1 MKQKQNNNL
10 ERIESLSK
18 LVDDDEIKES
28 IELIFKSY
36 SDENNLDELSE
47 EAKTQLEKDMY
58 ILNWMFKSNK
68 NSNINYDHWKN
79 RINNL
84 SALYEAGDKLY
95 TLSVYDI
102 VFNIVKKIYES
113 KKDNEKIKNY
123 YYETIKL
130 GEELYKYNFHLQQNE
145 VERPS
150 IRKDL
155 LHKLDGMDVLR
166 SKLGDKEFIKL
177 AIEGSFFFSKDLV
190 KVSTGELNN
199 EFEKSIK
206 EGEIINNTTL
216 EVEKY
221 LNNKCK
227 STLDCINGFIGNKIK
242 EISSEEKDSLEK
254 VNKFINSLTKKNLET
269 FLNEELSNKDEKVK
283 QLNKYKAELVN
294 KLDYLKARHTINNKI
309 VQASG
314 KLSEGDKGVYTIKDS
329 TTQNREFKFRV
340 HIDID
345 GNRFVRNLINNKT
358 GIIVSQG
365 KSSILQNTIISHV
378 WGRAYDPR
386 YFTSLWNI
394 VLIPAWANSLMDK
407 EDSPAETLAS
417 KMRATYMKICSELYN
432 DVFES
437 PRQEDNSGET
447 IFGNYLTNLPA
458 IENPDDVIE
467 ETYNFNVIKEKKG
480 DNIVID
486 RQESFKITKITEQ
499 L

>member
-10 ERIESLSK
+10 EGIESLRE

-36 SDENNLDELSE
+36 LNGNNQDELSE
-47 EAKTQLEKDMY
+47 EDKIQLEKDLY

-68 NSNINYDHWKN
+68 NSNINYGLWKD
-79 RINNL
+79 RIDNL

-102 VFNIVKKIYES
+102 VSNIVEKIYES
-113 KKDNEKIKNY
+113 NKDNENIKNY
-123 YYETIKL
+123 YCKTTKL

-145 VERPS
+145 VKRPS

-166 SKLGDKEFIKL
+166 SKLGDEEFIKL
-177 AIEGSFFFSKDLV
+177 AIEGSFFFSTELV
-190 KVSTGELNN
+190 NASTSELNN
-199 EFEKSIK
+199 EFNKSIE
-206 EGEIINNTTL
+206 EGNKINNTTL
-216 EVEKY
+216 EEYLKEKGI
-221 LNNKCK
+221 
-227 STLDCINGFIGNKIK
+227 SIPDRINDFIDKK
-242 EISSEEKDSLEK
+242 MEEISSDKEKDSLEK
-254 VNKFINSLTKKNLET
+254 VNKFINCLTKKCLGDY
-269 FLNEELSNKDEKVK
+269 LNKKLSNKDEKVK
-283 QLNKYKAELVN
+283 QLNEYKAELVN
-294 KLDYLKARHTINNKI
+294 KLCYLKARQTINTKI
-309 VQASG
+309 VKTSG
-314 KLSEGDKGVYTIKDS
+314 KLSKGDKGVYEIGDKT
-329 TTQNREFKFRV
+329 FRV
-340 HIDID
+340 DIDID
-345 GNRFVRNLINNKT
+345 GNRSVREKIKKMT
-358 GIIVSQG
+358 GVTVSEG
-365 KSSILQNTIISHV
+365 KDSILQNTIISHV
-378 WGRAYDPR
+378 WSRAYDPR

-394 VLIPAWANSLMDK
+394 VLVPAWANSLMDK
-407 EDSPAETLAS
+407 EDALSGTLAS
-417 KMRATYMKICSELYN
+417 KMRATYMQICSELYN